1 MAGRYSPEG
10 PLANTPE
17 DATSEPEGRY
27 VAVIR
32 PPAAGQEVAVQV
44 GEASALDLRFDPAA
58 VQVAEVQDDLILQ
71 FADGGQLALRDFTG
85 EEGNAPTIILPD
97 GREVE
102 GEALL
107 QQLDQALL
115 QQALE
120 TEAGPAGNGGGG
132 GVSVY
137 QSNLGD
143 LIAGLQSDDTT
154 VAGVTAPAS
163 SGPAPSDDDDPVLP
177 SDTETATAPAPLAL
191 EATFVPP
198 ANPVGPGAEVA
209 LFSRKADEVDLNA
222 IDVGG
227 YLDGTQYDAGNG
239 HDTVVLVQDARQA
252 LEAGYDAGTLFD
264 AGKGNDHV
272 TGGNLADLIDGA
284 QGRDTLLGGAGDDS
298 LFGAQGNDSL
308 VGGADDDLLNGAGG
322 RDTLEGGGG
331 RDLLLGGGGNDS
343 LSGGDDAD
351 QLFGNNGRDTLDGG
365 LGGDL
370 LDGGGSHDLLLAG
383 AGDDTVLG
391 GGGRDT
397 LAGGLGDDVITGGN
411 GRDVFSFSL
420 AENQGDDLILDFK
433 TGNGG
438 DRLEIADLVD
448 ENDDGKI
455 DVGDLDDGA
464 HSVTGTADAVV
475 ITFDNGA
482 RVTLDGIDGSGIDSF
497 DDLLDIKVNLD
508 IV

>member
-1 MAGRYSPEG
+1 MAAHYSPEG
-10 PLANTPE
+10 PLANTSE
-17 DATSEPEGRY
+17 DTAGEPEGRY
-27 VAVIR
+27 VTVIR
-32 PPAAGQEVAVQV
+32 LPAAGQEITVKV

-58 VQVAEVQDDLILQ
+58 VQVAEAQGDLILQ
-71 FADGGQLALRDFTG
+71 FPDGGLLALRDFTG
-85 EEGNAPTIILPD
+85 EDGDRPTITLPD
-97 GREVE
+97 GRKVE

-107 QQLDQALL
+107 QQLDQAIL
-115 QQALE
+115 QQALQ
-120 TEAGPAGNGGGG
+120 TEAGPAGNGG

-143 LIAGLQSDDTT
+143 LIDGLEADGTT
-154 VAGVTAPAS
+154 VAGVTTPTS
-163 SGPAPSDDDDPVLP
+163 SGPAPSNDDDLVLP
-177 SDTETATAPAPLAL
+177 FDTETETMPAPLAL

-198 ANPVGPGAEVA
+198 ANPVGPGAAVA
-209 LFSRKADEVDLNA
+209 LFSRKADAVDLNA

-227 YLDGTQYDAGNG
+227 YRDGTQYDAGNG
-239 HDTVVLVQDARQA
+239 HDTVVLAQDARQA
-252 LEAGYDAGTLFD
+252 LEAGFHPGTLFD

-272 TGGNLADLIDGA
+272 IGGNLADRVDGA

-308 VGGADDDLLNGAGG
+308 AGGADDDMLDGAGG

-331 RDLLLGGGGNDS
+331 NDLLFGGGGNDN

-397 LAGGLGDDVITGGN
+397 LSGGLGDDVVTGGN

-420 AENQGDDLILDFK
+420 AENQGDDLILDFR
-433 TGNGG
+433 TGNNG
-438 DRLEIADLVD
+438 DRLAIADVVD
-448 ENDDGKI
+448 ENDDGRT

>member
-10 PLANTPE
+10 PLADTPE
-17 DATSEPEGRY
+17 DTASEPEGRY

-32 PPAAGQEVAVQV
+32 SPAAGQEVAVQV
-44 GEASALDLRFDPAA
+44 GEASAIDLRFDPAA
-58 VQVAEVQDDLILQ
+58 VQVAEAQDDLVLK
-71 FADGGQLALRDFTG
+71 FPDGGQLALQNFTG
-85 EEGNAPTIILPD
+85 EEGRAPTIILPD
-97 GREVE
+97 GRKVE

-107 QQLDQALL
+107 QQLDQAIL

-137 QSNLGD
+137 QSNLGE
-143 LIAGLQSDDTT
+143 LIAGLQSDD
-154 VAGVTAPAS
+154 ASDSGVTTPAS
-163 SGPAPSDDDDPVLP
+163 SGFAAPDDDDPVLP
-177 SDTETATAPAPLAL
+177 TETDTETTPAPAALA
-191 EATFVPP
+191 ATFVPP
-198 ANPVGPGAEVA
+198 ANPVGPGAKVA

-227 YLDGTQYDAGNG
+227 YLEGTQYDAGNG
-239 HDTVVLVQDARQA
+239 HDTVVLAQDARQA
-252 LEAGYDAGTLFD
+252 LEAGFDAGTLFD

-272 TGGNLADLIDGA
+272 TGGNLADLINGA

-308 VGGADDDLLNGAGG
+308 VGGADDDLLNGAG
-322 RDTLEGGGG
+322 
-331 RDLLLGGGGNDS
+331 
-343 LSGGDDAD
+343 
-351 QLFGNNGRDTLDGG
+351 GRDTLDGG

-397 LAGGLGDDVITGGN
+397 LAGGLGDDVISGGN

-433 TGNGG
+433 TGNNG

-455 DVGDLDDGA
+455 DVDDLDDGA

-482 RVTLDGIDGSGIDSF
+482 RVTLDGIDGSGVDSF